1 MEGTFNLVWTGE
13 TTSVMPMLQDRKSGS
28 AGMPRPISYAVFCL
42 EKRVAPGWV
51 DTEMTAGGVE
61 EMARLEAVRKTIP
74 LGRMATPEEFFLNN
88 AAPTD
93 IYTLSLPDALPI

>member
-42 EKRVAPGWV
+42 EKKASGGRHRPARP
-51 DTEMTAGGVE
+51 AGGGG
-61 EMARLEAVRKTIP
+61 APPRRHTALRAGVRGGVCGACRASGYRGG
-74 LGRMATPEEFFLNN
+74 LVGGSVFLFF
-88 AAPTD
+88 
-93 IYTLSLPDALPI
+93 